1 MLQSAGKVASVDN
14 DWSMMS
20 LSAKLI
26 EAEVMVA
33 LKLGKS
39 LFFSDPVTEL
49 NTGVNHKTC
58 GKNEVNNLL
67 ILLFGDCG

>member
-39 LFFSDPVTEL
+39 LFFSDPVT
-49 NTGVNHKTC
+49 
-58 GKNEVNNLL
+58 
-67 ILLFGDCG
+67 